1 VNVGD
6 LVKYAGGDRFSDSV
20 KEGHLVTF
28 PDISAVALWRRGIYA
43 FLIADGPLGMILPAE
58 MAKLVASGLLTS
70 NGEITA
76 LGHAI
81 GEPETSLKREAA

>member
-1 VNVGD
+1 
-6 LVKYAGGDRFSDSV
+6 
-20 KEGHLVTF
+20 
-28 PDISAVALWRRGIYA
+28 
-43 FLIADGPLGMILPAE
+43 MILPAE

-81 GEPETSLKREAA
+81 GEPETSLKRKAA